1 MLNSLDL
8 VLRSSDDSFGIR
20 REEILWTLVIQKAV
34 EPRKP
39 ECESPT
45 VLRVTKDAQRKPYS
59 RRREQTPRPCPRC
72 GQGAA
77 GCEASTED
85 KDQQREAWIS
95 ERGRQ
100 LYGPDYKAKIVAPPA
115 VEMTV

>member
-20 REEILWTLVIQKAV
+20 SEEILWTLVIQKAV

-45 VLRVTKDAQRKPYS
+45 VLRVTKDAQNIRYFLVVAIVFIRIVSVYRKVVSPLTME
-59 RRREQTPRPCPRC
+59 R
-72 GQGAA
+72 
-77 GCEASTED
+77 
-85 KDQQREAWIS
+85 KDRSIPLPLLLLPT
-95 ERGRQ
+95 R
-100 LYGPDYKAKIVAPPA
+100 I
-115 VEMTV
+115 